1 MENNDPEVKEI
12 LTRIESRLE
21 NIEQSLETIKRSNMK
36 LDEHVDFV
44 DTVFETCKKPFNSLL
59 TMYSGKNVN
68 VDKNKVNY
76 KSIEDI

>member
-1 MENNDPEVKEI
+1 MEKDSEFKEI

-21 NIEQSLETIKRSNMK
+21 NIEHSLENIKRSNMK

-76 KSIEDI
+76 KSIEDL